1 MKTVELLRAVSVQDL
16 KERLKVS
23 AVTIRKDLQ
32 LLEARGL
39 ILRTHGGARIA
50 QDASRL
56 QPLNVRERENPELKR
71 RIAERAAR
79 LVREDESVF
88 LDSGSTCGALARTLR
103 DTHRSIRVVTISLE
117 IMNILADTECIG
129 LYALGGSFRREAG
142 AFVGP
147 PSLAN
152 LHSCHIDIC
161 FIGTRGFTSA
171 GVFSSQNIIEGQLKK
186 EILDHSGR
194 RVVLADSTKADVTAF
209 SVFARPADVDI
220 LVTDAGGPWGNT
232 LTQAG
237 IEVLVAPA
245 GAAELAPAARG
256 KQPA

>member
-16 KERLKVS
+16 KERLNVS

-32 LLEARGL
+32 FLEDRGL

-50 QDASRL
+50 QDAGRL
-56 QPLNVRERENPELKR
+56 RPLKVRERENPELKR

-88 LDSGSTCGALARTLR
+88 LDSGSTCGALARILR

-117 IMNILADTECIG
+117 IMNILADTECIS

-147 PSLAN
+147 LSSAG

-161 FIGTRGFTSA
+161 FIGTRGFSSA

-194 RVVLADSTKADVTAF
+194 RVVLADSAKAGLTAF
-209 SVFARPADVDI
+209 SIFARPEDVDI
-220 LVTDAGGPWGNT
+220 LVTDADGPWGRT
-232 LTQAG
+232 LTEAG

-245 GAAELAPAARG
+245 SAPAARG